1 MITTPPAIQKLARQL
16 LADEPVLVGR
26 PDDDV
31 EQAVRACERLRVPL
45 IRLAGAGGFSSLLSR
60 ALALAAREAP
70 ELAALRISPDGSL
83 EGSNKIPPD
92 AISTEAVRQA
102 GVILVAELLGLLV
115 TLVGQPL
122 TLGIV
127 RDAWPGV
134 SIEIATRGSEDK
146 S

>member
-1 MITTPPAIQKLARQL
+1 MITIPPAIQQLARQL
-16 LADEPVLVGR
+16 LADEPMLVGR
-26 PDDDV
+26 SDSDI

-45 IRLAGAGGFSSLLSR
+45 IRLAGVAGFTSLMSR
-60 ALALAAREAP
+60 ALALAGRAAP

-92 AISTEAVRQA
+92 AVSTEAVRQG
-102 GVILVAELLGLLV
+102 GVILLAELLGLLV
-115 TLVGQPL
+115 TLVGQSL
-122 TLGIV
+122 ALSIV

-134 SIEIATRGSEDK
+134 SIEIATRGIEDK